1 MLAARGRRLVL
12 RGTRGNVS
20 VPAAWRGMV
29 LAVNALVKL
38 GYMIIDALIFFMFV
52 AVLIGIGLLFT
63 YATRKKRERHRN

>member
-1 MLAARGRRLVL
+1 
-12 RGTRGNVS
+12 
-20 VPAAWRGMV
+20 MV